1 MDRFSCSSHDE
12 HDRNGGFY
20 MKILYLGNSIT
31 LHGINHDIG
40 WHNEWGMAASA
51 LEKDYVH
58 ILNRR
63 MEEETGESVDFLV
76 RNIADF
82 EREPDTFDLEN
93 FAELREFMPDV
104 LVLRICENT
113 PEDKV
118 DAFGEAYP
126 RLIEYFRRDALRI
139 FAVGAFWQHEKKE
152 AIIRK
157 GAEIPGV
164 QYVSLE
170 HLHSAD
176 YQAIG
181 LFEHP
186 GVAGHPSDRGMEGIA
201 SAIFA
206 AYRNPLSA
214 QMRAFDKCPT
224 AFLPLSLTH
233 GFGYRTDAPIAEKQR
248 IIRAVLDDLQ
258 SKGFGGLVTNVCQS
272 GAYLRDDEEW
282 FLLRWLVQTCTEMG
296 LRVWLYDE
304 KGYPSGGAGG
314 LTLDE
319 GNPDWQAQGL
329 VMKAVTFAAG
339 EPISIPFPKGHTG
352 VYAAYAWKT
361 DNLDSLSE
369 EDLLSPWKTYDLT
382 GTADL
387 TDENT
392 TGEPVTA
399 AVFYRKPMYEG
410 THAIHNV
417 CEARRYIDVSNKE
430 AVAAFLENTYRP
442 YAEKLAGAGTI
453 EAIFTDEPSYMG
465 AYINLGL
472 LPNSI
477 RDEFDETMEFL
488 PSVNWGADV
497 DNRFAS
503 VCGYDLKSRVYCL
516 FTGRG
521 EEAMRV
527 RQQFY
532 GVLSD
537 LYEQSFFVQI
547 SDFCAKH
554 DLPFSGHVLL
564 EDDIRYHPVFEG
576 NFFSLLRHMH
586 IPGIDMLHGIPE
598 RIRQDAFTPK
608 LVSSI
613 AHAYRRPHVMSEISA
628 HAQGGKVTP
637 EQFYG
642 TMTTQYVLG
651 VDVFTSYFSKNHLDA
666 PEYARYNRA
675 VGRIDRI
682 LGGGRHI
689 SGTAV
694 YYPIE
699 TVQADTVPHGSDQ
712 IYEWMHK
719 NPLANACWNSVRDTM
734 NTLLDH
740 QIDFDFAD
748 AEILEKARLGDGSF
762 AIGDETFRVLVVPY
776 CLDTPRLQAILRR
789 YEDHGVTVI
798 RLSEKET
805 PDTLPER
812 IHAVLPPVIRLTDAP
827 QVLCL
832 CRENADGRSILLVN
846 TTPDAV
852 SVPAQ
857 IPDWN
862 TAVLFDPLTEE
873 TETVCAGGFPLTLPP
888 YGAKIAVQSFS

>member
-1 MDRFSCSSHDE
+1 MNRL
-12 HDRNGGFY
+12 NP
-20 MKILYLGNSIT
+20 MK
-31 LHGINHDIG
+31 
-40 WHNEWGMAASA
+40 
-51 LEKDYVH
+51 
-58 ILNRR
+58 
-63 MEEETGESVDFLV
+63 
-76 RNIADF
+76 
-82 EREPDTFDLEN
+82 N
-93 FAELREFMPDV
+93 FAE
-104 LVLRICENT
+104 
-113 PEDKV
+113 
-118 DAFGEAYP
+118 
-126 RLIEYFRRDALRI
+126 
-139 FAVGAFWQHEKKE
+139 
-152 AIIRK
+152 
-157 GAEIPGV
+157 
-164 QYVSLE
+164 
-170 HLHSAD
+170 
-176 YQAIG
+176 
-181 LFEHP
+181 
-186 GVAGHPSDRGMEGIA
+186 
-201 SAIFA
+201 
-206 AYRNPLSA
+206 NPV
-214 QMRAFDKCPT
+214 PY
-224 AFLPLSLTH
+224 LPLSLTH
-233 GFGYRTDAPIAEKQR
+233 GFGYPADASIAEKQR
-248 IIRAVLDDLQ
+248 MIRTVLDDLKV
-258 SKGFGGLVTNVCQS
+258 KGFGGLVTNVRQS
-272 GAYLRDDEEW
+272 EQYLREDEEW
-282 FLLRWLVQTCTEMG
+282 FLLRWLVQTCSEMG

-329 VMKAVTFAAG
+329 AMKAVTFAAG
-339 EPISIPFPKGHTG
+339 ETISIPFPKGHTG

-361 DNLDSLSE
+361 DNLDNLSE

-382 GTADL
+382 GQADL

-392 TGEPVTA
+392 SDVPVTA

-442 YAEKLAGAGTI
+442 YIEKLAGAGPI

-472 LPNSI
+472 FPNSI
-477 RDEFDETMEFL
+477 RDAFDETMEFL

-503 VCGYDLKSRVYCL
+503 VWGYDLKSRVYCL

-532 GVLSD
+532 RVLSD

-554 DLPFSGHVLL
+554 GLPFSGHVLL

-613 AHAYRRPHVMSEISA
+613 AHAYSRPHVMSEISA
-628 HAQGGKVTP
+628 HAQGGTVTP

-642 TMTTQYVLG
+642 AMTTQYVLG
-651 VDVFTSYFSKNHLDA
+651 VDVFTSYFSKNLLDA
-666 PEYARYNRA
+666 PEYARYNHA

-699 TVQADTVPHGSDQ
+699 TIQADTVPHGSEQ
-712 IYEWMHK
+712 IYTWMHK
-719 NPLANACWNSVRDTM
+719 NPLATACWDSVRDTM

-740 QIDFDFAD
+740 QIDFDFVD
-748 AEILEKARLGDGSF
+748 AEVLENARMGDGSF
-762 AIGDETFRVLVVPY
+762 TVSGGETFRVLVVPY
-776 CLDTPRLQAILRR
+776 CLDTPRLEAVLRR
-789 YEDHGVTVI
+789 LECHGVTVI
-798 RLSEKET
+798 RLHEKDT
-805 PDTLPER
+805 PEELPER
-812 IHAVLPPVIRLTDAP
+812 IPAVLTPVIRLTDAP

-832 CRENADGRSILLVN
+832 CRENENGRSILLVN

-852 SVPAQ
+852 TVPAQ
-857 IPDWN
+857 IPEWEA
-862 TAVLFDPLTEE
+862 AVLFDPLTEE
-873 TETVCAGGFPLTLPP
+873 SETVDAGGFTLTLPP
-888 YGAKIAVQSFS
+888 YGAKILVRE